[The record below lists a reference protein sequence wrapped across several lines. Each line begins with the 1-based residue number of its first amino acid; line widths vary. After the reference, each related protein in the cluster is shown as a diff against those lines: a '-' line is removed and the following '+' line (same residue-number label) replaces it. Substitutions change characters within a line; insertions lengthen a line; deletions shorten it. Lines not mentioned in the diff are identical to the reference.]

1 MEDLMRPGE
10 RKNKDIF
17 RAASHALDGLRELWL
32 EKAARRELAVLF
44 GALALFCFFPD
55 RYSFALLVLSFVLL
69 AIESLNSAIEA
80 LCDHVTPEIHPAIK
94 KAKDLGAAAI
104 FIVSA
109 AMGLVALLF
118 LAGRVLG

>member
-1 MEDLMRPGE
+1 MEDLMRPAE

-17 RAASHALDGLRELWL
+17 RATSHALDGLRELWL
-32 EKAARRELAVLF
+32 EKAARRELAVLL
-44 GALALFCFFPD
+44 GALVLFGFFPD

-69 AIESLNSAIEA
+69 AVESLNTAIET

-104 FIVSA
+104 FIIST
-109 AMGLVALLF
+109 AM
-118 LAGRVLG
+118 